1 MISWKC
7 LCLALTYKF
16 VQTHTFLIFVLI
28 QKKVT
33 CCWQLS
39 PRAIYLLSSLYIC
52 PLGGACLVLYFHL
65 FLSSYSDLPAYK
77 WCSFEGTRT
86 QLKVW
91 LLVEELL
98 LELVI
103 VELLE
108 KKLLDL
114 KMKLKLAG
122 REEHGRGSDL
132 LILISS
138 LLMSGHK
145 LSVNASRVEGRKD
158 GEGRRGRTDSPS
170 VFLEKCRNGL
180 KSLVCYNCMAVIIY
194 HFVYLSVLFI

>member
-1 MISWKC
+1 M
-7 LCLALTYKF
+7 
-16 VQTHTFLIFVLI
+16 
-28 QKKVT
+28 
-33 CCWQLS
+33 
-39 PRAIYLLSSLYIC
+39 SSR
-52 PLGGACLVLYFHL
+52 GGLPCSVFSSFPL
-65 FLSSYSDLPAYK
+65 FLLWSASLQMVLLWRDQDSAESLASSRRIT
-77 WCSFEGTRT
+77 TRISNCRIT
-86 QLKVW
+86 G
-91 LLVEELL
+91 EE
-98 LELVI
+98 I